1 MSEWIRVE
9 ERAPAE
15 FQRVH
20 GWCGYVDMASY
31 QDGAFV
37 VFDRETGI
45 GFDLGS
51 VTHWMPLPEPPEE
64 NDYGYLQ

>member
-15 FQRVH
+15 FQRALV
-20 GWCGYVDMASY
+20 WCGCYVDIASY
-31 QDGAFV
+31 QDGGFW

-51 VTHWMPLPEPPEE
+51 VTHWMPIPEGPKE
-64 NDYGYLQ
+64 NDNE